1 MKFINN
7 GNSFLLSAPAS
18 IFAAEI
24 KNELKRHTMFN
35 GEKKQIIQ
43 SKRLADALFILWAGG
58 AALLSYSLVY
68 ALRKPFTAA
77 GFDGLDFFG
86 MDYKTA
92 TSIVQI
98 SGYFISKLIGIK
110 VISELKKENRLKF
123 IILSVAV
130 AELSL
135 VLFGALPRPLN
146 VFALFFNGL
155 SLGCMWGVIFSF
167 LEGRR
172 VTDLLASL
180 MGLSIAISSGT
191 AKSVGLFVMEHLHI
205 SEFWMPAFIGAF
217 AFPLLSLLSVVFLV
231 AGARKQGRLAVT
243 ARRSGGILA
252 LCLAAVACLAWSG
265 YAASATD
272 ATTGKLFPAVGEVIA
287 GGDPVDV
294 AVGNLLTDGIVE
306 PLWTMAQVGD
316 MSPEAVA
323 VGRRLRAASVYVAG
337 EDTGTATTGTKIG
350 HYRQTAAEWQTANP
364 AAYQEGLAGTSTGRR
379 VEWTSVAFLGALL
392 AAGPLLVALVVWVV
406 FATLLEL
413 APRVLPIAA
422 AFLQFPGWQ
431 RHAAA
436 AGRYLGKW
444 SMIGVGGIVV
454 CIVWTAIVSGVLAQ
468 TGTPIMARIGS
479 LLLLVAV
486 PLVCW
491 RFRALALKRLGISKE
506 AKHGRRGLDWAAD
519 RTPYLGARRR
529 ARREADAEETDDGP
543 SRAGRTG
550 GDVPEA
556 VAEVEHTPEPT
567 DSEWEYAAFEA
578 TRRERD
584 ETRRDQ
590 WVSADDTEPEDFDL
604 DDVYEATAATNPA
617 VLKLET
623 AEADELARRAAT
635 RAPAKAGAVM
645 PEPSP
650 DREPVLA
657 GSHKVVK

>member
-217 AFPLLSLLSVVFLV
+217 AFPLLSLLGWLMTRMPQPTAADRALRSERVTLDGRARADLFKSFMPVLLMLFAANLFITVLQDIKEDFLV
-231 AGARKQGRLAVT
+231 KILDVEAAELSSWAFAKVDAVVT
-243 ARRSGGILA
+243 LIILLLFGLMSAVRSNIKV
-252 LCLAAVACLAWSG
+252 LCLLLVLVTCGTATLQLRWVAT
-265 YAASATD
+265 ATH
-272 ATTGKLFPAVGEVIA
+272 
-287 GGDPVDV
+287 DV
-294 AVGNLLTDGIVE
+294 AV
-306 PLWTMAQVGD
+306 P
-316 MSPEAVA
+316 PEFVA
-323 VGRRLRAASVYVAG
+323 LYCLPQLPDVVLRAFHRLLPHQGECGVLYCHTRFYRVYRYG
-337 EDTGTATTGTKIG
+337 GGIG
-350 HYRQTAAEWQTANP
+350 IQRILQSGHQ
-364 AAYQEGLAGTSTGRR
+364 LAG
-379 VEWTSVAFLGALL
+379 FL
-392 AAGPLLVALVVWVV
+392 
-406 FATLLEL
+406 
-413 APRVLPIAA
+413 
-422 AFLQFPGWQ
+422 
-431 RHAAA
+431 
-436 AGRYLGKW
+436 
-444 SMIGVGGIVV
+444 
-454 CIVWTAIVSGVLAQ
+454 
-468 TGTPIMARIGS
+468 
-479 LLLLVAV
+479 
-486 PLVCW
+486 
-491 RFRALALKRLGISKE
+491 
-506 AKHGRRGLDWAAD
+506 
-519 RTPYLGARRR
+519 
-529 ARREADAEETDDGP
+529 
-543 SRAGRTG
+543 
-550 GDVPEA
+550 
-556 VAEVEHTPEPT
+556 
-567 DSEWEYAAFEA
+567 
-578 TRRERD
+578 
-584 ETRRDQ
+584 
-590 WVSADDTEPEDFDL
+590 
-604 DDVYEATAATNPA
+604 
-617 VLKLET
+617 
-623 AEADELARRAAT
+623 
-635 RAPAKAGAVM
+635 
-645 PEPSP
+645 
-650 DREPVLA
+650 
-657 GSHKVVK
+657 

>member
-24 KNELKRHTMFN
+24 KNQLKRHTMFN

-86 MDYKTA
+86 MDCKTA

-217 AFPLLSLLSVVFLV
+217 AFPLLSSWAFAKVDAVVTLIILLLFGLMS
-231 AGARKQGRLAVT
+231 AV
-243 ARRSGGILA
+243 RSNIKV
-252 LCLAAVACLAWSG
+252 LCL
-265 YAASATD
+265 
-272 ATTGKLFPAVGEVIA
+272 
-287 GGDPVDV
+287 
-294 AVGNLLTDGIVE
+294 LLVLVTC
-306 PLWTMAQVGD
+306 
-316 MSPEAVA
+316 
-323 VGRRLRAASVYVAG
+323 
-337 EDTGTATTGTKIG
+337 GTATLGFVAFNYDGLQLPPMTWLFLQSLSLYTVYLSFQTLFFERFIACFRIKGNVGFFIVTLDFIGYTGTVVVLVFK
-350 HYRQTAAEWQTANP
+350 EFFNP
-364 AAYQEGLAGTSTGRR
+364 DINWLDFYNLMSGYVGI
-379 VEWTSVAFLGALL
+379 VCSVAFLCSAVYLVQRYRKEN
-392 AAGPLLVALVVWVV
+392 ASGPLGSSLFRLRRWS
-406 FATLLEL
+406 
-413 APRVLPIAA
+413 R
-422 AFLQFPGWQ
+422 PGN
-431 RHAAA
+431 
-436 AGRYLGKW
+436 
-444 SMIGVGGIVV
+444 
-454 CIVWTAIVSGVLAQ
+454 
-468 TGTPIMARIGS
+468 S
-479 LLLLVAV
+479 LLL
-486 PLVCW
+486 
-491 RFRALALKRLGISKE
+491 
-506 AKHGRRGLDWAAD
+506 
-519 RTPYLGARRR
+519 
-529 ARREADAEETDDGP
+529 ET
-543 SRAGRTG
+543 
-550 GDVPEA
+550 E
-556 VAEVEHTPEPT
+556 
-567 DSEWEYAAFEA
+567 
-578 TRRERD
+578 
-584 ETRRDQ
+584 
-590 WVSADDTEPEDFDL
+590 
-604 DDVYEATAATNPA
+604 
-617 VLKLET
+617 
-623 AEADELARRAAT
+623 
-635 RAPAKAGAVM
+635 
-645 PEPSP
+645 
-650 DREPVLA
+650 
-657 GSHKVVK
+657 